1 MYDAIR
7 VLIEKCLDANI
18 SLGLG
23 VGRITANG
31 GLELDTGLVVPADAC
46 LVPENIGGLELQL
59 EEDSYILR
67 RPMRAGDQV
76 IWLQLD
82 GNFLLLDR
90 LGSVF
95 AHRRVG

>member
-7 VLIEKCLDANI
+7 ALIEKCLDANVSFGI
-18 SLGLG
+18 G

-31 GLELDTGLVVPADAC
+31 GLELDTGLVVPAASC
-46 LVPENIGGLELQL
+46 LVPENIAGLELAL
-59 EEDSYILR
+59 EEDNYLLR

-82 GNFLLLDR
+82 GNFLILDR

-95 AHRRVG
+95 AHRYVS